1 MNEARAMNEALVDL
15 GRFVR
20 ERRKANGLTQSEL
33 ALLAGVGRRFISE
46 LENGKSSLQV
56 DKVDAIL
63 RVFGMRLG
71 VVPRRRTGN
80 GPDDKSIIRTS
91 RES

>member
-33 ALLAGVGRRFISE
+33 ALLAGVGRRFVSE
-46 LENGKSSLQV
+46 LENGKPSLQV
-56 DKVDAIL
+56 DKVDTIL
-63 RVFGMRLG
+63 RVFGMQLG
-71 VVPRRRTGN
+71 VVPRRR
-80 GPDDKSIIRTS
+80 PTS
-91 RES
+91 PISERAVNHEP

>member
-1 MNEARAMNEALVDL
+1 MNEALVDL

-33 ALLAGVGRRFISE
+33 ALLAGVGRRFVSE
-46 LENGKSSLQV
+46 LENGKPSLQV

-71 VVPRRRTGN
+71 VVPRRRPSN